1 MIPMALAFDV
11 GLCAT
16 ILWLSWM
23 ALAGRHIFRSI
34 VFFISVGLLMALAWV
49 RMSAP
54 DLGMAEAAV
63 GAGITGVLLLDT
75 LGRIAS
81 RRRRGHRDPDDGHG

>member
-1 MIPMALAFDV
+1 MSMAFAFDA
-11 GLCAT
+11 GLCLT

-34 VFFISVGLLMALAWV
+34 VFFISVGLLVALAWV
-49 RMSAP
+49 RMHAP
-54 DLGMAEAAV
+54 DLGLAEAAV

-75 LGRIAS
+75 LGRIAF
-81 RRRRGHRDPDDGHG
+81 RRRRGPDDKGSGHG